1 MHAWVDR
8 HPLPHPTYYTILLHS
23 MATKTGNGVSIFV
36 VALLLLSVSG
46 GEMIAIAIAASESE
60 SGLTRSLLGENCFL
74 LAFKK
79 CMNPKE
85 KVGHGRSAEFC
96 LQVAQ
101 YYCDIGHM
109 SP

>member
-1 MHAWVDR
+1 MG
-8 HPLPHPTYYTILLHS
+8 
-23 MATKTGNGVSIFV
+23 TKSGNGRVEIVWIFV
-36 VALLLLSVSG
+36 VALLVVSG
-46 GEMIAIAIAASESE
+46 GEMIYVAG
-60 SGLTRSLLGENCFL
+60 SGVPKSLLGEHCFL

-85 KVGHGRSAEFC
+85 EVVHGRSAEFC

-109 SP
+109 PWSPGTN